1 MPVTKSAIKTLRQQK
16 RRSIVNAGIR
26 AKMRTIIKAVKTD
39 LGVQGLSEMYS
50 TVDRAAKRGVIHRNK
65 AARIKSRITKRVAS
79 LDQVVVSAP
88 VKAKAK
94 PTKKSVAKPKP
105 VAKRAPKKA
114 TPKKTAPKAK
124 AKTTKETK
132 KA

>member
-16 RRSIVNAGIR
+16 RRAVVNAGIR
-26 AKMRTIIKAVKTD
+26 AKMRTIIKAVQTD
-39 LGVQGLSEMYS
+39 LGTQGLSEMYS

-79 LDQVVVSAP
+79 LDQAVVSAP

-94 PTKKSVAKPKP
+94 PAKKAVAKPKP
-105 VAKRAPKKA
+105 VAKKAPKKA
-114 TPKKTAPKAK
+114 APKAK
-124 AKTTKETK
+124 AKPAKKTK